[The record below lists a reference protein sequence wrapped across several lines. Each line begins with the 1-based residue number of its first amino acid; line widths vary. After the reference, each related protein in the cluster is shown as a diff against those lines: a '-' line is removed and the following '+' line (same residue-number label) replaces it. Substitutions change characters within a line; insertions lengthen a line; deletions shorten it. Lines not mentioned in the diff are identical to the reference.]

1 MTNHMNEVARLL
13 GVEPDEEFEIEIGKD
28 TVRAKITDKDI
39 YILCG
44 PFSYN
49 SAAVLRS
56 LLRGDYAV
64 RNISSEPIH
73 N

>member
-1 MTNHMNEVARLL
+1 MTNHMSEVARLL
-13 GVEPDEEFEIEIGKD
+13 GVEPDEEFEIEVGRD
-28 TVRAKITDKDI
+28 TIRAKITDKDV

-56 LLRGDYAV
+56 LLRGDYTI
-64 RNISSEPIH
+64 RGISDKPTH